1 MKKYNKL
8 LSFVLILAL
17 SLSCVPAHAAQ
28 FSNATDAL
36 VELELE
42 QGQFAN
48 AADVEIQLAVD
59 TYFGYRQDSYS
70 SEKSFLSNGISVA
83 KSAPLTQSEER
94 NNALRDFWA
103 EENVD
108 IVSIESESTIRS
120 AARNITTKD
129 VALDVYEWTWVY
141 YNNGDGPNAPATD
154 YMGFATEHYITAQ
167 LQSDGSYLV
176 VEDLYDEAD
185 ISGYTSPGYISAEP
199 PVQLSEINIPPV
211 ATVAN
216 TTSHSRLNRNGMPY
230 VWNAIV
236 YADQWVKKDIATN
249 FIAQESYYNPT
260 YGKAGTDSDCANYVN
275 QCLSNSGFVHD
286 PTSTSDRVA
295 SSDKQFWHN
304 KNGSTTSSNSSYVW
318 RTVTGIIEYWGDRY
332 SYEGIN
338 LDKSNVFPGNPVIT
352 SNEGHVAICVGYNSA
367 GVPIINGHTRDV
379 FHQVLS
385 GYAKTIKINTTNRLG
400 TTPAQATTIGTFPKT
415 YTQYLGSEACK
426 WYKFTVPAGG
436 GSYRFTTTGSSTVQ
450 GTLYKEKETSS
461 YDSKGMAM
469 YPLTQVNGSNNFT
482 LNSGTLEAGT
492 YFLLVKHVASSST
505 GSYTLTANKL
515 S

>member
-1 MKKYNKL
+1 M
-8 LSFVLILAL
+8 IL
-17 SLSCVPAHAAQ
+17 Q
-28 FSNATDAL
+28 
-36 VELELE
+36 
-42 QGQFAN
+42 
-48 AADVEIQLAVD
+48 
-59 TYFGYRQDSYS
+59 R
-70 SEKSFLSNGISVA
+70 K
-83 KSAPLTQSEER
+83 
-94 NNALRDFWA
+94 
-103 EENVD
+103 
-108 IVSIESESTIRS
+108 
-120 AARNITTKD
+120 
-129 VALDVYEWTWVY
+129 
-141 YNNGDGPNAPATD
+141 
-154 YMGFATEHYITAQ
+154 
-167 LQSDGSYLV
+167 
-176 VEDLYDEAD
+176 
-185 ISGYTSPGYISAEP
+185 
-199 PVQLSEINIPPV
+199 VQTPV

-216 TTSHSRLNRNGMPY
+216 TTSHSTLNRNGMPY

>member
-28 FSNATDAL
+28 FSNATVAL

-216 TTSHSRLNRNGMPY
+216 TTSHSTLNRNGMPY

-260 YGKAGTDSDCANYVN
+260 YGKAGTDSDCVNYVN

-304 KNGSTTSSNSSYVW
+304 KNA
-318 RTVTGIIEYWGDRY
+318 RKIIK
-332 SYEGIN
+332 N
-338 LDKSNVFPGNPVIT
+338 AAF
-352 SNEGHVAICVGYNSA
+352 
-367 GVPIINGHTRDV
+367 
-379 FHQVLS
+379 
-385 GYAKTIKINTTNRLG
+385 
-400 TTPAQATTIGTFPKT
+400 
-415 YTQYLGSEACK
+415 
-426 WYKFTVPAGG
+426 
-436 GSYRFTTTGSSTVQ
+436 
-450 GTLYKEKETSS
+450 
-461 YDSKGMAM
+461 
-469 YPLTQVNGSNNFT
+469 
-482 LNSGTLEAGT
+482 
-492 YFLLVKHVASSST
+492 
-505 GSYTLTANKL
+505 
-515 S
+515 